1 MKTRIFKIILI
12 AVLLINSSCS
22 ESSIHLNK
30 EFTVKQNEEVIIKNN
45 GDDLKI
51 RFDSL
56 EDYSVCPEDVNCIW
70 AGKVDITLKINDS
83 KSYKMGLLGSDY
95 AEKITFEKYEIT
107 LLNVTPLLTSGE
119 ITNFVATFI
128 VKEI

>member
-45 GDDLKI
+45 DDNLKI

-70 AGKVDITLKINDS
+70 AGKVDITLKLNGTNT
-83 KSYKMGLLGSDY
+83 YKMGLLESDNH
-95 AEKITFEKYEIT
+95 EKITFQKYEIT